1 MNNISNRPDQSSVF
15 CLDLNRKIKW
25 ILPKGNIDFQDF
37 IAIMQKQR
45 EYVDS
50 EDEILEAFR
59 YLMLLLSV
67 IMLLIFYISI
77 PEYLMLM
84 GLAESLPRSYERFWQ
99 VWVRSW
105 QRRKWRSCSA
115 KARLTRTGWL
125 ITTPS
130 VKPFSSKHWGP
141 LASGLF

>member
-1 MNNISNRPDQSSVF
+1 
-15 CLDLNRKIKW
+15 
-25 ILPKGNIDFQDF
+25 
-37 IAIMQKQR
+37 MQKQR

-84 GLAESLPRSYERFWQ
+84 GLAESLPRSYERF
-99 VWVRSW
+99 
-105 QRRKWRSCSA
+105 
-115 KARLTRTGWL
+115 
-125 ITTPS
+125 
-130 VKPFSSKHWGP
+130 
-141 LASGLF
+141 